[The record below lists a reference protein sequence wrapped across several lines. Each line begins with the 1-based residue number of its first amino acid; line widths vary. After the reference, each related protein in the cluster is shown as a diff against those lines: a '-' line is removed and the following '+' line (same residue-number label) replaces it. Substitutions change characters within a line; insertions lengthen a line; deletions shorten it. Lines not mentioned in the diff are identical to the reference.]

1 MVNKSEDLKRLYC
14 KTCGEVFYISSNS
27 YEQRPW
33 SYCPD
38 CGNEVYKANKTTP
51 KKPSIFPDTE
61 SHRWG

>member
-38 CGNEVYKANKTTP
+38 CGNEVYK
-51 KKPSIFPDTE
+51 E
-61 SHRWG
+61 SK